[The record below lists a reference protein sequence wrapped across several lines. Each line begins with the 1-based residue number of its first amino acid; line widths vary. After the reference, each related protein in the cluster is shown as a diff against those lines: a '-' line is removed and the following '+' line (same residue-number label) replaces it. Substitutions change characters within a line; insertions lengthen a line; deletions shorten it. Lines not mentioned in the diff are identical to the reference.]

1 MSKVQ
6 DAIDHMYLNPGT
18 TQYAASKKFMI
29 GQSAISV
36 ALQRHNSDVAAFE
49 SVGVDKLNAIDAWF
63 GGNPQA
69 SLSGAATKFGLT
81 ANTLRAAY
89 RGQEVLARR
98 KRLAAGVKKDNT
110 QQPTDHAAIVY
121 AAGHR
126 EGYNEAVEAAALVAR
141 ALGGEHGE
149 HVYSAI
155 WGMLRSP
162 FV

>member
-69 SLSGAATKFGLT
+69 SLGGAATKFGLT

-98 KRLAAGVKKDNT
+98 KRLAAPIPTAVVATIVDRYEEGKLLGRQSMREEAAMLAETVGGEYGV
-110 QQPTDHAAIVY
+110 HVAAAIR
-121 AAGHR
+121 G
-126 EGYNEAVEAAALVAR
+126 LV
-141 ALGGEHGE
+141 
-149 HVYSAI
+149 
-155 WGMLRSP
+155 
-162 FV
+162 